1 MVEEVLTVVLIG
13 VVMLKQM
20 FVISKEA
27 SGPRLHP
34 RSDHATSTGVDSTA
48 HGHLHIGSH
57 CNKSAT
63 YVRAASL
70 LLGHITKSCK

>member
-34 RSDHATSTGVDSTA
+34 RSDHATSTGVDSTVQLMA
-48 HGHLHIGSH
+48 TCTLGLTATKVLHMFAQH
-57 CNKSAT
+57 H
-63 YVRAASL
+63 YY
-70 LLGHITKSCK
+70 